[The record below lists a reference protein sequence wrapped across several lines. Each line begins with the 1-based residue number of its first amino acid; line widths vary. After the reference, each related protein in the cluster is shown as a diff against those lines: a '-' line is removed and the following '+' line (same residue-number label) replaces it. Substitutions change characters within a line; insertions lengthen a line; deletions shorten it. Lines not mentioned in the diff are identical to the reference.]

1 MAQSQL
7 LRLQAK
13 WANRVVGWLLAVPVG
28 FLWLLAITFAFLS
41 LAALSQIGVKE
52 PMNLFGFGALALVIG
67 LICLLASLLTGKVH
81 DALAIYEFT
90 PQNVSK
96 RSPFREQRAN
106 WSEVAGWAISE
117 SDGIW
122 WLLDEKGRVLL
133 SLEWHTLPEEQVPAA
148 KAFVVDHLRRHFLAM
163 PSTHQTLLSRL
174 RHFHRLS
181 LWMTRLFFAGC
192 IGYWLARVVGEELI
206 ALIIAGSIALISG
219 MLTLARIL
227 LLGGIINFAVGQAE
241 FLMCGDWLIQT
252 VPLVTIHL
260 PSVQH
265 LERVSSGIVLVGAD
279 GQKIFIPSHLT
290 ALWDYLRT
298 RLPSVGDLEERT
310 SQQA

>member
-1 MAQSQL
+1 MEQSQP

-13 WANRVVGWLLAVPVG
+13 RANRAAGWLLAVPVG
-28 FLWLLAITFAFLS
+28 FLWLLAITLAFLS

-52 PMNLFGFGALALVIG
+52 PMDLFGFGALALVIG
-67 LICLLASLLTGKVH
+67 LICLLASLLAGKVH
-81 DALAIYEFT
+81 DALAVYEFT
-90 PQNVSK
+90 PQDVSK

-148 KAFVVDHLRRHFLAM
+148 KAFVVNHLRRHFLAM

-192 IGYWLARVVGEELI
+192 IGYWLAQVVGEELI
-206 ALIIAGSIALISG
+206 ALIIAGFIALISG
-219 MLTLARIL
+219 MLILA
-227 LLGGIINFAVGQAE
+227 NFVVGRAK
-241 FLMCGDWLIQT
+241 FLMCGDWLIQS

-265 LERVSSGIVLVGAD
+265 LERVSDGIVLVGAD

>member
-1 MAQSQL
+1 MTQSQP

-13 WANRVVGWLLAVPVG
+13 RANCVVGWLLAVPVG

-41 LAALSQIGVKE
+41 LVALSQIGVKE
-52 PMNLFGFGALALVIG
+52 PMDLFGFGAFALVIG
-67 LICLLASLLTGKVH
+67 LICLLASLLTGKLH
-81 DALAIYEFT
+81 DALAVYEFT
-90 PQNVSK
+90 PQDVSK

-122 WLLDEKGRVLL
+122 WLLDTKGRVLL

-148 KAFVVDHLRRHFLAM
+148 KAFVVDHLGRSFLAM

-181 LWMTRLFFAGC
+181 LGAALLSILGYLGWRLAGKPGKNV
-192 IGYWLARVVGEELI
+192 IAMMAGMALI
-206 ALIIAGSIALISG
+206 AG
-219 MLTLARIL
+219 IL
-227 LLGGIINFAVGQAE
+227 LVGISIFSVFGRAK
-241 FLMCGDWLIQT
+241 FLVCGDWLIR
-252 VPLVTIHL
+252 LALGVTIHL
-260 PSVQH
+260 PSVQS
-265 LERVSSGIVLVGAD
+265 LERVSDGIVLVGAD

-298 RLPSVGDLEERT
+298 RLPSAWRE
-310 SQQA
+310 

>member
-1 MAQSQL
+1 MEQSQP
-7 LRLQAK
+7 LRLEAK
-13 WANRVVGWLLAVPVG
+13 RVNRVAGWLLAVPVG

-52 PMNLFGFGALALVIG
+52 PMDLFGFGALALVIG
-67 LICLLASLLTGKVH
+67 LICFLASLLTGKLH
-81 DALAIYEFT
+81 DALAVYEFT
-90 PQNVSK
+90 PQDVSK

-148 KAFVVDHLRRHFLAM
+148 KAFVVNHLRRHFLAM

-181 LWMTRLFFAGC
+181 LGAALLSILGLLGWRLAGKPGKNV
-192 IGYWLARVVGEELI
+192 IAMMVGMALI
-206 ALIIAGSIALISG
+206 AG
-219 MLTLARIL
+219 IL
-227 LLGGIINFAVGQAE
+227 LAGVIIFSVFGRAK
-241 FLMCGDWLIQT
+241 FLMCGDWLIQS

-265 LERVSSGIVLVGAD
+265 LERVSDGIVLVGAD

>member
-1 MAQSQL
+1 MEQSQP
-7 LRLQAK
+7 LRLEAK
-13 WANRVVGWLLAVPVG
+13 RVNRVAGWLLAVPVG
-28 FLWLLAITFAFLS
+28 FLWLLAVVFALLS
-41 LAALSQIGVKE
+41 LAVLLQ
-52 PMNLFGFGALALVIG
+52 NGAVGLAAGLVTG
-67 LICLLASLLTGKVH
+67 LVVLLAILLTGLLH

-90 PQNVSK
+90 PQDVSK
-96 RSPFREQRAN
+96 RSPFQEQRAN

-148 KAFVVDHLRRHFLAM
+148 KAFVTKQLSRYLLAT
-163 PSTHQTLLSRL
+163 PSETQTLPSRL
-174 RHFHRLS
+174 SHFHRLS

-192 IGYWLARVVGEELI
+192 IGYWLAQVVGEELI
-206 ALIIAGSIALISG
+206 ALIIEGFIALISG
-219 MLTLARIL
+219 MLILARIL
-227 LLGGIINFAVGQAE
+227 LLGGISNFVVGRAK

-252 VPLVTIHL
+252 APLVTIHL

-265 LERVSSGIVLVGAD
+265 LERVSDGIVLVGAD

>member
-1 MAQSQL
+1 MTQSQP

-13 WANRVVGWLLAVPVG
+13 RANRVVGWLLAVPVG
-28 FLWLLAITFAFLS
+28 FLWLLAVVFAFLS

-52 PMNLFGFGALALVIG
+52 PMDLFGFGALALVIG

-90 PQNVSK
+90 PQDVSK

-122 WLLDEKGRVLL
+122 WLLDTKGRVLL

-148 KAFVVDHLRRHFLAM
+148 KAFVVNHLRRHFLAM

-174 RHFHRLS
+174 RRFRRLS
-181 LWMTRLFFAGC
+181 LWAASFLFAGF
-192 IGYWLARVVGEELI
+192 IGYWLTRKAGENVIAMMAGMALI
-206 ALIIAGSIALISG
+206 AGI
-219 MLTLARIL
+219 
-227 LLGGIINFAVGQAE
+227 LLGGVSTFSVFGRAK

-265 LERVSSGIVLVGAD
+265 LERVSNGIVLVGAD

>member
-1 MAQSQL
+1 MEQSQS
-7 LRLQAK
+7 LRLEPK
-13 WANRVVGWLLAVPVG
+13 RENRVAGWLLAVPVG

-41 LAALSQIGVKE
+41 LAVLSQISVKE
-52 PMNLFGFGALALVIG
+52 PMDLFGFGAFALVIG

-90 PQNVSK
+90 PQDVSK
-96 RSPFREQRAN
+96 QSPFREQRAN

-133 SLEWHTLPEEQVPAA
+133 SLEWHNLPEEQVPAA

-181 LWMTRLFFAGC
+181 LGAALLSILGYLGWRLAGKPGKNV
-192 IGYWLARVVGEELI
+192 IAMMAGMALI
-206 ALIIAGSIALISG
+206 AGI
-219 MLTLARIL
+219 
-227 LLGGIINFAVGQAE
+227 LLGGVSIFSVFRRAK
-241 FLMCGDWLIQT
+241 FLVCGDWLIR
-252 VPLVTIHL
+252 LALGVTIHL
-260 PSVQH
+260 PSVQS
-265 LERVSSGIVLVGAD
+265 LERVSDGIVLVGAD

-298 RLPSVGDLEERT
+298 RLPSAWRE
-310 SQQA
+310 

>member
-1 MAQSQL
+1 MEQSQP
-7 LRLQAK
+7 LRLEAK
-13 WANRVVGWLLAVPVG
+13 RVNRVAGWLLAVPVG

-52 PMNLFGFGALALVIG
+52 PMDLFGFGAFALVIG
-67 LICLLASLLTGKVH
+67 LICFLAILLTGKVH
-81 DALAIYEFT
+81 DALAVYEFT
-90 PQNVSK
+90 LQDVSK

-148 KAFVVDHLRRHFLAM
+148 KAFVVDHLRRRFLAM
-163 PSTHQTLLSRL
+163 PSAPQTLLSRL
-174 RHFHRLS
+174 RCFRRLS
-181 LWMTRLFFAGC
+181 LWAASFLFAGF
-192 IGYWLARVVGEELI
+192 IGYWLTRKAGENVIAMMAGMALI
-206 ALIIAGSIALISG
+206 AGI
-219 MLTLARIL
+219 
-227 LLGGIINFAVGQAE
+227 LLGGVSTFSVFGRAK

-265 LERVSSGIVLVGAD
+265 LERVSNGIVLVGAD

-298 RLPSVGDLEERT
+298 HLPSVGDLEERT

>member
-1 MAQSQL
+1 MTQSQP

-13 WANRVVGWLLAVPVG
+13 RANRVAGWLLAVPVG

-52 PMNLFGFGALALVIG
+52 PMDLFGFGAFALVIG
-67 LICLLASLLTGKVH
+67 LICFLASLLTGKVH

-90 PQNVSK
+90 LQDVSK

-148 KAFVVDHLRRHFLAM
+148 KAFVVNHLRRHFLAM

-192 IGYWLARVVGEELI
+192 IGYWLAQVVGEELI
-206 ALIIAGSIALISG
+206 ALIIAGFIALISG
-219 MLTLARIL
+219 MLLILARIL
-227 LLGGIINFAVGQAE
+227 LLGGISNFVVGRAK

-265 LERVSSGIVLVGAD
+265 LERVSNGIVLVGAD

-298 RLPSVGDLEERT
+298 HLPSALNG
-310 SQQA
+310 

>member
-1 MAQSQL
+1 MEQSQP
-7 LRLQAK
+7 LRLEAK
-13 WANRVVGWLLAVPVG
+13 RVNRVAGWLLAVPVG
-28 FLWLLAITFAFLS
+28 FLWLLVVVFALLS
-41 LAALSQIGVKE
+41 LAVLLQ
-52 PMNLFGFGALALVIG
+52 NGAVGLAAGLVTG
-67 LICLLASLLTGKVH
+67 LVVLLAILLTGLLH
-81 DALAIYEFT
+81 DALAVYEFT
-90 PQNVSK
+90 LQDVSK

-148 KAFVVDHLRRHFLAM
+148 KAFVTKQLSRYLLAT
-163 PSTHQTLLSRL
+163 PSETQTLPSRL
-174 RHFHRLS
+174 SHFHRLS

-192 IGYWLARVVGEELI
+192 IGYWLAQVVGEELI
-206 ALIIAGSIALISG
+206 ALIIAGFIALISG
-219 MLTLARIL
+219 MLSMLILARIL
-227 LLGGIINFAVGQAE
+227 LLGGISNFVFGRAK

-265 LERVSSGIVLVGAD
+265 LERVSDGIVLVGAD

-290 ALWDYLRT
+290 ALWGYLCT
-298 RLPSVGDLEERT
+298 RLPLELKE
-310 SQQA
+310 

>member
-1 MAQSQL
+1 MTQSQP
-7 LRLQAK
+7 LRLEAK
-13 WANRVVGWLLAVPVG
+13 RANRVVGWLLAVPVG
-28 FLWLLAITFAFLS
+28 FLWLLAITLAFLS
-41 LAALSQIGVKE
+41 LAALSRIGVKE
-52 PMNLFGFGALALVIG
+52 PMDLFGFGALALVIG
-67 LICLLASLLTGKVH
+67 LICLLASLLAGKVH

-90 PQNVSK
+90 PQDVSK

-148 KAFVVDHLRRHFLAM
+148 KAFVVDHLRRRFLAM
-163 PSTHQTLLSRL
+163 PSASQNLLSRL
-174 RHFHRLS
+174 RRFRRLS
-181 LWMTRLFFAGC
+181 LWAASFLFAGF
-192 IGYWLARVVGEELI
+192 IGYWLTRKTGENVIAMMAGMALI
-206 ALIIAGSIALISG
+206 AGI
-219 MLTLARIL
+219 
-227 LLGGIINFAVGQAE
+227 LLGGVSTFSVFGRAK
-241 FLMCGDWLIQT
+241 FLVCGDWLIQT
-252 VPLVTIHL
+252 EPLVTIHL
-260 PSVQH
+260 PSIQH
-265 LERVSSGIVLVGAD
+265 LERVSDGIVLVGAD

>member
-1 MAQSQL
+1 MEQSQP
-7 LRLQAK
+7 LRLEAK
-13 WANRVVGWLLAVPVG
+13 RVNRVAGWLLAVPVG

-52 PMNLFGFGALALVIG
+52 PMDLFGFGALALVIG
-67 LICLLASLLTGKVH
+67 LICFLASLLTGKLH
-81 DALAIYEFT
+81 DALAVYEFT
-90 PQNVSK
+90 PQDVSK

-122 WLLDEKGRVLL
+122 WLLDTKGRVLL

-163 PSTHQTLLSRL
+163 PSASQNLLSRL
-174 RHFHRLS
+174 RRFRRLS
-181 LWMTRLFFAGC
+181 LWAASFLFTGF
-192 IGYWLARVVGEELI
+192 IGYWLTRKTGENVIAMMAGMALI
-206 ALIIAGSIALISG
+206 AGI
-219 MLTLARIL
+219 
-227 LLGGIINFAVGQAE
+227 LLGGVSTFSVFGRAK
-241 FLMCGDWLIQT
+241 FLVCGDCLIR
-252 VPLVTIHL
+252 LALGVTIHL

-265 LERVSSGIVLVGAD
+265 LERVSDGIVLVGAD

-290 ALWDYLRT
+290 ALWGYLRT

>member
-1 MAQSQL
+1 MEQSQP
-7 LRLQAK
+7 LRLEAK
-13 WANRVVGWLLAVPVG
+13 RANRVAGWLLAVPVG
-28 FLWLLAITFAFLS
+28 FLWLLAITLAFLS
-41 LAALSQIGVKE
+41 LAALPQIGDKE
-52 PMNLFGFGALALVIG
+52 PMDLLTFGALALVIG
-67 LICLLASLLTGKVH
+67 LICFLASLLTGKLH
-81 DALAIYEFT
+81 DALAVYEFT
-90 PQNVSK
+90 LQDVSK

-148 KAFVVDHLRRHFLAM
+148 KTFVVDHLRRHFLAM
-163 PSTHQTLLSRL
+163 PPAPKNLLSRL
-174 RHFHRLS
+174 RHFRRLS
-181 LWMTRLFFAGC
+181 LGAALLSILGLLGWRLAGKPGKNV
-192 IGYWLARVVGEELI
+192 IAMMVGMALI
-206 ALIIAGSIALISG
+206 AG
-219 MLTLARIL
+219 IL
-227 LLGGIINFAVGQAE
+227 LAGVIIFSVFGRAK

-265 LERVSSGIVLVGAD
+265 LERVSNGIVLVGAD

-298 RLPSVGDLEERT
+298 RLPSALNG
-310 SQQA
+310 

>member
-1 MAQSQL
+1 
-7 LRLQAK
+7 
-13 WANRVVGWLLAVPVG
+13 VGWLLVVPVG
-28 FLWLLAITFAFLS
+28 FSWLLAVVFALLS
-41 LAALSQIGVKE
+41 LAALLQ
-52 PMNLFGFGALALVIG
+52 NGAVGLAAGLVTG
-67 LICLLASLLTGKVH
+67 LVVLLAILLTGLLH
-81 DALAIYEFT
+81 DALAVYEFT
-90 PQNVSK
+90 LQDVSK

-122 WLLDEKGRVLL
+122 WLLDTKGRVLL

-148 KAFVVDHLRRHFLAM
+148 KAFVVNHLRRHFLAM

-174 RHFHRLS
+174 RRFRRLS
-181 LWMTRLFFAGC
+181 LWAASFLFAGF
-192 IGYWLARVVGEELI
+192 IGFGYWLTRKAGENVIAMMAGMALI
-206 ALIIAGSIALISG
+206 AGI
-219 MLTLARIL
+219 
-227 LLGGIINFAVGQAE
+227 LLGGVSTFSVFGRAK
-241 FLMCGDWLIQT
+241 FLVCGDWLIQT
-252 VPLVTIHL
+252 KPLVTIHL

-265 LERVSSGIVLVGAD
+265 LERVSDGIVLVGAD

>member
-1 MAQSQL
+1 MEQSQP
-7 LRLQAK
+7 LRLEAK
-13 WANRVVGWLLAVPVG
+13 RVNRVAGWLLAVPVG
-28 FLWLLAITFAFLS
+28 FLWLLAVVFALLS
-41 LAALSQIGVKE
+41 LAVLLQ
-52 PMNLFGFGALALVIG
+52 NGAVGLAAGLVTG
-67 LICLLASLLTGKVH
+67 LVVLLAILLTGLLH

-90 PQNVSK
+90 LQDVSK

-122 WLLDEKGRVLL
+122 WLLDTKGRVLL

-148 KAFVVDHLRRHFLAM
+148 KAFVTKQLSRYLLTT
-163 PSTHQTLLSRL
+163 PSETQTLPSRL

-219 MLTLARIL
+219 MLILARIL
-227 LLGGIINFAVGQAE
+227 LLGGISNFVVGRAK

-252 VPLVTIHL
+252 VPLVIIHL

-265 LERVSSGIVLVGAD
+265 LERVSDGIVLVEAD